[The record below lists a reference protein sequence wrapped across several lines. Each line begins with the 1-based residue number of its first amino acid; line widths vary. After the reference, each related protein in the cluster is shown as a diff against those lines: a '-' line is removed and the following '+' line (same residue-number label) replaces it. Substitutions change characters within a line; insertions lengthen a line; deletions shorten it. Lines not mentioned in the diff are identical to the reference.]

1 MKVLTINSGS
11 SSLKVALF
19 EMESEK
25 RLAFLEVEKI
35 GEQTSRVIFQKEV
48 VFEGRIQN
56 HFEAIEI
63 VEEFLSKRE
72 ILKNFNNLFAVG
84 HRVVHGGEKFKESVL
99 INKDVMREIDK
110 LSVLAPLHNP
120 ANLKGIEAILKKSS
134 KVPQVAVFDT
144 SFHQTLPKEA
154 FLYAID
160 YNLYEKEGIRR
171 YGFHGTS
178 HSYVAK
184 EAAKILKKD
193 LKELNL
199 ITLHLGNGAS
209 AAAIK
214 GGKSIE
220 TSMGFTPL
228 EGLVM
233 GSRSGDIDAGAI
245 LYFLKKG
252 FNFDSLDYL
261 LNKNSGLKG
270 LCGVNDMREIEE
282 RIKEERFKDAFDVF
296 CHRIKKYIGAYIA
309 VLGGADALV
318 FTAGIGENSSL
329 VREKVCSGLDVFGI
343 KIDKEKNKN
352 GEIDISRENSKVK
365 ILVIKTNEEIEIARE
380 SVRVVSKIC

>member
-19 EMESEK
+19 DMKSEK
-25 RLAFLEVEKI
+25 RLSFLEVEKI
-35 GEQTSRVIFQKEV
+35 GERVSRMIFQKET
-48 VFEGRIQN
+48 VFEGEVKS

-63 VEEFLSKRE
+63 VEDFLSKRD
-72 ILKNFNNLFAVG
+72 ILKNFNHLFAVG
-84 HRVVHGGEKFKESVL
+84 HRVVHGGEKFKKSVL
-99 INKDVMREIDK
+99 IDKNVMREIER
-110 LSVLAPLHNP
+110 LSSLAPLHNP
-120 ANLKGIEAILKKSS
+120 ANLKGIEAVLKKSS

-184 EAAKILKKD
+184 EAAKILGRS

-214 GGKSIE
+214 RGKSIE

-245 LYFLKKG
+245 LYLLKKG
-252 FNFDSLDYL
+252 FDFESLDYL

-270 LCGVNDMREIEE
+270 LCGVNDMREIEK
-282 RIKEERFKDAFDVF
+282 RLDKERFREAFDVF
-296 CHRIKKYIGAYIA
+296 CHRIKKYIGAYMA
-309 VLGGADALV
+309 VLGGADVLV
-318 FTAGIGENSSL
+318 FTAGIGENSAL

-343 KIDKEKNKN
+343 KIDKEKNRN
-352 GEIDISRENSKVK
+352 GQIDISKEDSKVK
-365 ILVIKTNEEIEIARE
+365 ILVIKTDEEIEIARE